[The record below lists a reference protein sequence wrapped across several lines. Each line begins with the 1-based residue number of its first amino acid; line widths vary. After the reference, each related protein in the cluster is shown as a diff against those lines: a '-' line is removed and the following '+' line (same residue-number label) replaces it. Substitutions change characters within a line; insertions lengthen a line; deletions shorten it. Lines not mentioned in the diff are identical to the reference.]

1 MLIYIIKC
9 LYHISIG
16 VFLFLAFRGLNKLLN
31 SFFEK
36 KNYSYPSIL
45 TIYFFSSYFFFVI
58 EKKLLIFFTTF
69 LALYYLYDQLI
80 KFFIDK
86 KYLKLKFLT
95 ITLIYL
101 STSLILGKIF
111 HGPEENYT
119 AFGLIDTY
127 YYTSLI
133 YQDDISYLKVRNNN
147 IFGFETS
154 IFFNIIAFLGNQ
166 FASIKYFDPFN
177 FISISLL
184 IFSILSLKTEIINLK
199 INIKASFT
207 NLLLIIFVIF
217 SLPYPL
223 YFFESPILLVAM
235 PIFPHLAAL
244 ILNFKNLKICDFFFL
259 AFSILISKLAFFF
272 LFFLTIIYNIF
283 FSRKNIIK
291 KISILLIVLIFLN
304 HVISLENIQKFY
316 FDLNFNQNR
325 FDFLN
330 LKMNFLGLH
339 SVTKLFVILFLLF
352 LIKKKFLIFY
362 FIPSLFLYIF
372 FPSSSPGQIFYI
384 LLLIILTNAVDSK
397 KLFKTT
403 RLNMYFSQLIFFFG
417 ILFIGLGFF
426 FKIDFYLYLLYL
438 IIFLFVFNNLN
449 FKIYKILNF
458 FLIIII
464 LLSLINSNFRQ
475 DNVLTLIQKEI
486 YIEIKNLTPKN
497 DIIIFSDLNLT
508 NEKLI
513 PPWGLYSSISE
524 RQFYISSF
532 YGDYMKVF
540 SDQKRDEMYK
550 INNDIIF
557 SNKNPKELFKDLKKK
572 SFYILTNSSSPQ
584 NQNTDII
591 FKNKDFLILKFK

>member
-1 MLIYIIKC
+1 
-9 LYHISIG
+9 
-16 VFLFLAFRGLNKLLN
+16 
-31 SFFEK
+31 
-36 KNYSYPSIL
+36 
-45 TIYFFSSYFFFVI
+45 
-58 EKKLLIFFTTF
+58 
-69 LALYYLYDQLI
+69 
-80 KFFIDK
+80 
-86 KYLKLKFLT
+86 
-95 ITLIYL
+95 
-101 STSLILGKIF
+101 
-111 HGPEENYT
+111 
-119 AFGLIDTY
+119 
-127 YYTSLI
+127 
-133 YQDDISYLKVRNNN
+133 
-147 IFGFETS
+147 
-154 IFFNIIAFLGNQ
+154 
-166 FASIKYFDPFN
+166 
-177 FISISLL
+177 
-184 IFSILSLKTEIINLK
+184 
-199 INIKASFT
+199 
-207 NLLLIIFVIF
+207 
-217 SLPYPL
+217 
-223 YFFESPILLVAM
+223 
-235 PIFPHLAAL
+235 
-244 ILNFKNLKICDFFFL
+244 
-259 AFSILISKLAFFF
+259 
-272 LFFLTIIYNIF
+272 
-283 FSRKNIIK
+283 
-291 KISILLIVLIFLN
+291 
-304 HVISLENIQKFY
+304 
-316 FDLNFNQNR
+316 
-325 FDFLN
+325 
-330 LKMNFLGLH
+330 
-339 SVTKLFVILFLLF
+339 
-352 LIKKKFLIFY
+352 
-362 FIPSLFLYIF
+362 
-372 FPSSSPGQIFYI
+372 
-384 LLLIILTNAVDSK
+384 
-397 KLFKTT
+397 
-403 RLNMYFSQLIFFFG
+403 MYFSQLIFFFG